1 MRAGLLGPAARA
13 LLADPGTLTARAAG
27 GDGYTL
33 TEHLLML
40 VLDELRVANWQ
51 RSKDGQKGTNRPTR
65 VSPLANPQRRRPRAA
80 GRLTPEQKAAYL
92 ARIGPRAA

>member
-40 VLDELRVANWQ
+40 VLDELRTANWQ
-51 RSKDGQKGTNRPTR
+51 RSKHGQRGTNRPTR
-65 VSPLANPQRRRPRAA
+65 VSPLAKSSGARFGGTSRP
-80 GRLTPEQKAAYL
+80 PEQVAAYL
-92 ARIGPRAA
+92 ASIGPQAA